1 MSGLLEADID
11 LGLESGAAAFDPL
24 YCSPPT
30 HARTYTLTHT
40 YYPPEQTEQLL
51 YHRAYSTPPTSRG
64 LCALTPLK
72 VHVRFICLTFS
83 PPLPPS
89 LRGSTALSNPTAIRF
104 FHPSYSTFHA
114 RLARSSNPWTTVFLS
129 FKLPGLGCCLP
140 IPLAPAFH
148 PFSWPRSLPFI
159 PPLLAKNGNNSSRCK
174 RARPFPRHPPRSGVK
189 SRASSFEFLLTVD
202 SSICG

>member
-30 HARTYTLTHT
+30 HARTHTLTHT

-64 LCALTPLK
+64 LCALTSLK

-104 FHPSYSTFHA
+104 FHSPSSRRFTHGSLARPTREQPCSSPLNSRDLDAACPSRSRRLFTPFPDHAPFHLFLRYSRRTGTTLLVVNVLVLFHA
-114 RLARSSNPWTTVFLS
+114 ILHDLDWNRGRVRSNSFSFL
-129 FKLPGLGCCLP
+129 
-140 IPLAPAFH
+140 
-148 PFSWPRSLPFI
+148 R
-159 PPLLAKNGNNSSRCK
+159 
-174 RARPFPRHPPRSGVK
+174 
-189 SRASSFEFLLTVD
+189 
-202 SSICG
+202 